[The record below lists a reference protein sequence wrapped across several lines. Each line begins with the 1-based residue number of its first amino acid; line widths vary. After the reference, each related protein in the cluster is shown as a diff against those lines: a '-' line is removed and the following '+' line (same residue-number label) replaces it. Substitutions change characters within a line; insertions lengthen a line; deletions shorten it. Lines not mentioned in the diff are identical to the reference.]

1 MNVTGA
7 PTATD
12 ACEGPISGTTT
23 NPTSFATQGTNYIY
37 WTYTDGSGNSTS
49 QVQRVIIQDTIAPVP
64 NVSSLPDI
72 VAQCSTNVTTAPTA
86 TDNCVGTVTG
96 VTSDPTTF
104 NSQGTNFIR
113 WTYSDGHG
121 NSTIQTQRVIIA
133 ETDAPSF
140 ACPATITVN
149 ATNAAGV
156 VVTFT
161 TPSASS
167 PCSDATVGCVPPSGS
182 VFAVGTNTVT
192 CTASDGHGHQS
203 QCTFSVIVRGALDQT
218 VVALDELT
226 ALRAGVTN
234 NSRFAEVDIKDLNAA
249 LGDLTNSAN
258 SSLWSTDN
266 QPTTNSAL
274 QVFRQD
280 MKALAKLL
288 ADERD
293 AHSTVNKTNVE
304 SVANELVAACRLT
317 AVVAIADAQT
327 NGVATR
333 LITEANEWVAKGDA
347 VRTPSVAV
355 HDYLIAWRRVH
366 PRRG

>member
-1 MNVTGA
+1 
-7 PTATD
+7 
-12 ACEGPISGTTT
+12 
-23 NPTSFATQGTNYIY
+23 
-37 WTYTDGSGNSTS
+37 
-49 QVQRVIIQDTIAPVP
+49 
-64 NVSSLPDI
+64 
-72 VAQCSTNVTTAPTA
+72 
-86 TDNCVGTVTG
+86 
-96 VTSDPTTF
+96 
-104 NSQGTNFIR
+104 
-113 WTYSDGHG
+113 
-121 NSTIQTQRVIIA
+121 
-133 ETDAPSF
+133 
-140 ACPATITVN
+140 
-149 ATNAAGV
+149 
-156 VVTFT
+156 
-161 TPSASS
+161 
-167 PCSDATVGCVPPSGS
+167 
-182 VFAVGTNTVT
+182 
-192 CTASDGHGHQS
+192 
-203 QCTFSVIVRGALDQT
+203 
-218 VVALDELT
+218 
-226 ALRAGVTN
+226 
-234 NSRFAEVDIKDLNAA
+234 VDIKDLNAA